1 MGKGEWGMDDREE
14 IVIEEFKTSRKNIK
28 NDGGKKMKKD
38 YIIPGAYGIAMLLA
52 ILAGIF
58 LLDMPIVIV
67 CIILV
72 LESMIGVCLH
82 DMPIWVHG
90 IEIIIS
96 IVAGIIFKETVFMVI
111 AAVIYVV
118 TIFALH
124 FMRESKSQS

>member
-1 MGKGEWGMDDREE
+1 MEDREE
-14 IVIEEFKTSRKNIK
+14 IIIEEFKTSRKNIM
-28 NDGGKKMKKD
+28 NNGGEKMKKD
-38 YIIPGAYGIAMLLA
+38 YMIPIAYGIAVLLA

-67 CIILV
+67 CVILV
-72 LESMIGVCLH
+72 LESMIGACLH

-96 IVAGIIFKETVFMVI
+96 IAAGIIFKAAVFMII
-111 AAVIYVV
+111 AAAIYVV

-124 FMRESKSQS
+124 FMRESKN